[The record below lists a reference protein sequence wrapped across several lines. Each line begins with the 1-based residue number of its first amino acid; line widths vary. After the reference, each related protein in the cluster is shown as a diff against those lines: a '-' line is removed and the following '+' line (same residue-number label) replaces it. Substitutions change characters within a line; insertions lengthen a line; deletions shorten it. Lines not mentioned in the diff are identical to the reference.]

1 MKRRVK
7 DFVDIADHVSL
18 DDLIERLAE
27 VRDSLP
33 EGSEAELRLRGDEV
47 FGHRITISYFRELTD
62 EEAEIEKRY
71 AEASMEAKQKELERL
86 QAELGMVCYA
96 APGQRGKLRIVA

>member
-18 DDLIERLAE
+18 DDLIDKLAE
-27 VRDSLP
+27 LRDSLP
-33 EGSEAELRLRGDEV
+33 DPSEAELRLRGDEV
-47 FGHRITISYFRELTD
+47 FGHRITISFFREQTR

-71 AEASMEAKQKELERL
+71 AKATKEAKERELERL
-86 QAELGMVCYA
+86 QAELGVVCYA
-96 APGQRGKLRIVA
+96 APGKRGKLRIVA

>member
-7 DFVDIADHVSL
+7 EFVEIVDHVSL
-18 DDLIERLAE
+18 DDLIEKLAE

-33 EGSEAELRLRGDEV
+33 EDCEAELRLRGDEV
-47 FGHRITISYFRELTD
+47 FGHRITISYFREQTK

-71 AEASMEAKQKELERL
+71 AKASREAKERELERL
-86 QAELGMVCYA
+86 QAELGVVCYS
-96 APGQRGKLRIVA
+96 APGNRGKLRIVA

>member
-18 DDLIERLAE
+18 DELIVKLAE

-33 EGSEAELRLRGDEV
+33 KGSDAELRLRGDEV
-47 FGHRITISYFRELTD
+47 FGHRITISYFRDQTK

-71 AEASMEAKQKELERL
+71 ADAAKEAKKKELERL
-86 QAELGMVCYA
+86 QAELGVVCYA
-96 APGQRGKLRIVA
+96 APGNRGKLRIIA

>member
-18 DDLIERLAE
+18 DELIEKLAE

-33 EGSEAELRLRGDEV
+33 KGCEAELRLRGDEV
-47 FGHRITISYFRELTD
+47 FGHRITISYFREQTK

-71 AEASMEAKQKELERL
+71 ADAAKEAKKKELERL
-86 QAELGMVCYA
+86 QAELGVVCYA
-96 APGQRGKLRIVA
+96 APGNRGKLRIVA